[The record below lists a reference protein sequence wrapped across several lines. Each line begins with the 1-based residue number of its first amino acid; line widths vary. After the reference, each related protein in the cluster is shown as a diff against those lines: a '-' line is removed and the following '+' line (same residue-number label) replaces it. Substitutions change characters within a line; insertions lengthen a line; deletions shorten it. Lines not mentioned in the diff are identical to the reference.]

1 MELGIFIPIGNNG
14 WIISTCHLPND
25 DIDML
30 AGHLLDLP
38 VTMML
43 QEAIDYTSIVDAAR
57 S

>member
-30 AGHLLDLP
+30 AGHF
-38 VTMML
+38 
-43 QEAIDYTSIVDAAR
+43 A
-57 S
+57 